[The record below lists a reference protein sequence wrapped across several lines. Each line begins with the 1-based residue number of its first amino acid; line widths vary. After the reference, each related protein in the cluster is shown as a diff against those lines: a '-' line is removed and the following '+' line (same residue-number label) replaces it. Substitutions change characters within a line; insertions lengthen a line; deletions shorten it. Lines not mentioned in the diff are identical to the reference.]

1 MNKHTQIYV
10 SYAEEGRSWAE
21 WIAAQWPEGTYE
33 FVLRQRNL
41 TDHLGSLKDIRYAL
55 DHFNRVIIIASPIY
69 VDSIALREWPE
80 VAGADSLAVIEI
92 FATDEMMTTKPSLNM
107 NAAELSAEVLSARL
121 REWLRDIDSST
132 DCLSQ
137 LIRTKPK
144 GFPRIW
150 RVPFACPAVAAN
162 ESPLAAHLRA
172 ALDNHQRVVLPA
184 VTDGSS
190 LDLAIRY
197 AYEYRGQY
205 RVVVFVNCDN
215 EIQICN
221 DLSALTGALG
231 LSRARYYDQPFLI
244 EKVKSWFEVNDSWL
258 LIFHHVPDH
267 FDLHQYEPAT
277 HTGHSIIVPYGLNAA
292 VEIGRREPSLF
303 ETEKLPDPGIDK
315 GLISEILYLMSWL
328 GPEILPYYVWATDTE
343 FSQKSGALSSLAQ
356 AGYIELTREGTR
368 LIPALQPL
376 LQARQSVSERQ
387 HHIGQA
393 LSLLIRNLPGGAQD
407 YRKWPKYVALAT
419 HVLYTTAQ
427 ARTYHA
433 GSDSCVRLLNQLA
446 IYQFKRFHWER
457 AVALL
462 RTALAIAIDVYGPE
476 HGLVSL
482 CYNNLGAAL
491 NELGNHSEALDCFSK
506 ALALDTMLYGSN
518 SSRIATR
525 LTNISQTL
533 FKMGRPEEAIHFG
546 QRAIEGAEAGQSAQT
561 TRAPSRFLNLSQL
574 LAASGDLKEAT
585 SLAHRALEAA
595 TTIYGPEHPQAAY
608 YSTKLAE
615 LLELQD
621 RLPEAERLLATAL
634 TINSDY
640 YGNEHWKYHA
650 SAAAL
655 SRIQATLQSKQYQPV
670 AENYGLERSTEDE
683 NHRTL

>member
-1 MNKHTQIYV
+1 MQIFV
-10 SYAEEGRSWAE
+10 SYAEEGRSWAA

-33 FVLRQRNL
+33 FILRQRNL
-41 TDHLGSLKDIRYAL
+41 ADHLGSLKDIRYAL
-55 DHFNRVIIIASPIY
+55 DHFDRVIMIASPNY

-80 VAGADSLAVIEI
+80 VAGADSLAVIKV
-92 FATDEMMTTKPSLNM
+92 FATDEMMTTKPSLNV
-107 NAAELSAEVLSARL
+107 NAAELSAELLCACL
-121 REWLRDIDSST
+121 REWLHATDSST
-132 DCLSQ
+132 DRISQ
-137 LIRTKPK
+137 LIPTKPK
-144 GFPRIW
+144 EFPRIW

-162 ESPLAAHLRA
+162 EPPSLAHLRV

-184 VTDGSS
+184 ATDGSS

-231 LSRARYYDQPFLI
+231 LPRTRYYDQPLLI
-244 EKVKSWFEVNDSWL
+244 EKVKSWFEVNDAWL

-267 FDLHQYEPAT
+267 FDLHQYAPAT
-277 HTGHSIIVPYGLNAA
+277 HTGHSIIVPNALNAG
-292 VEIGRREPSLF
+292 VEVVRREPSRF
-303 ETEKLPDPGIDK
+303 ETENLPDPGIAQ
-315 GLISEILYLMSWL
+315 GVMSESLYLMSWL
-328 GPEILPYYVWATDTE
+328 GPEILPYYVWATDAE
-343 FSQKSGALSSLAQ
+343 FSEKSGALSSLAQ

-368 LIPALQPL
+368 LIPALQPV
-376 LQARQSVSERQ
+376 LQARQSASERH
-387 HHIGQA
+387 HHIDQA
-393 LSLLIRNLPGGAQD
+393 LSLLIRNLPAGAQD

-457 AVALL
+457 AVTLL
-462 RTALAIAIDVYGPE
+462 HRALAIAIDVYGPG

-491 NELGNHSEALDCFSK
+491 NELGDHSGALDCFSK
-506 ALALDTMLYGSN
+506 ALAVDTMLYGSN
-518 SSRIATR
+518 SDRIATR

-533 FKMGRPEEAIHFG
+533 FTMGRTEEAIHFG
-546 QRAIEGAEAGQSAQT
+546 QKAIEGAVDGQSAQS

-574 LAASGDLKEAT
+574 LAATGDLKEAT

-595 TTIYGPEHPQAAY
+595 TTIYGPEHPQVAY

-621 RLPEAERLLATAL
+621 RLPEAERLFATAL
-634 TINSDY
+634 TINTDY
-640 YGNEHWKYHA
+640 YGNEHWKYQA

-655 SRIQATLQSKQYQPV
+655 SRIQTTLQSKQYQPV
-670 AENYGLERSTEDE
+670 AGNYGLGRSTEDE